1 MSFRFQQS
9 ATHLQKWII
18 SLGLLLLVVLAGCNS
33 PQPIDTGNPISF
45 KHRSGVFEMQVP
57 KSWKQAQDQVETE
70 SLAAFSDPSGRA
82 EMIGYAGLLDH
93 TLTDDEG
100 LATVP
105 GLVKNLL
112 NAPQDLAITDQQH
125 RSDGAFTLNLSFTR
139 NNEKRSGQAI
149 FRQGALA
156 LSGVIVS
163 GPQSEWTT
171 LLTALQP
178 YIDSFTLKPD
188 FVQGTYFTPIE
199 NVHFAV
205 VIPADWGRQTFE
217 GGTLAKSPANKFTIV
232 ASEIATTTTSDDAA
246 LAKEATSQARAHL
259 GAVQLD
265 NQEKLPDGRTKLSL
279 SQGTQR
285 VIGYYE
291 VKDGMLISLFF
302 SVPADRADAYQPII
316 DFMYSTWVT
325 GKP

>member
-1 MSFRFQQS
+1 VSFRYQQPV
-9 ATHLQKWII
+9 THLQKWIVA
-18 SLGLLLLVVLAGCNS
+18 LGLLLSIALTGCNS
-33 PQPIDTGNPISF
+33 PQPIDTSNPISF
-45 KHRSGVFEMQVP
+45 KHRSGVLEMQVP

-70 SLAAFSDPSGRA
+70 SLAAFSDPSGRS

-105 GLVKNLL
+105 SLVKNLL
-112 NAPQDLAITDQQH
+112 NAPQDLAITDQQ
-125 RSDGAFTLNLSFTR
+125 RRNDGAFSMNLSFTR
-139 NNEKRSGQAI
+139 NNEKRSGQAL
-149 FRQGALA
+149 FRQGDLA

-171 LLTALQP
+171 LLSALQP

-188 FVQGTYFTPIE
+188 FLQGTYFTPIE

-205 VIPADWGRQTFE
+205 VIPADWGRQPFE
-217 GGTLAKSPANKFTIV
+217 GGTLAKSPANKFTLGV
-232 ASEIATTTTSDDAA
+232 GEIATTTTSDDAA

-265 NQEKLPDGRTKLSL
+265 SQEKLPDGRTKLTL
-279 SQGTQR
+279 AQGSQR
-285 VIGYYE
+285 VIGYFE

-302 SVPADRADAYQPII
+302 SVPADQAAAYQPII
-316 DFMYSTWVT
+316 DFMYSTWIT